1 MFDNQTFQQSKLV
14 GSDGNLNK
22 TRYKGQTA
30 ESIKA
35 DYSEEE
41 PCLILLAWNLCSE
54 DIMLKERPVP
64 LIDITLIM
72 PEFTVVYAGPKDKK
86 LPAAYLRDSA
96 WVEALKPVVKCVGMV
111 PMDEVMIKKYN
122 HLALILESRLDYHV
136 AERVDPTRH
145 NHWTLRFT
153 RDSLLLCLR
162 QCALLVI

>member
-1 MFDNQTFQQSKLV
+1 
-14 GSDGNLNK
+14 
-22 TRYKGQTA
+22 
-30 ESIKA
+30 
-35 DYSEEE
+35 
-41 PCLILLAWNLCSE
+41 
-54 DIMLKERPVP
+54 
-64 LIDITLIM
+64 M
-72 PEFTVVYAGPKDKK
+72 PEYTVVYAGPQNKK

-96 WVEALKPVVKCVGMV
+96 WVEALQLVVKVVGVV
-111 PMDEVMIKKYN
+111 PMDDTMITKAN